1 MAERQGQAGA
11 GNAALRV
18 GVGLSTAGDAVTA
31 AREAAAAA
39 LQQAGLG
46 RAPWALCVF
55 SGDHV
60 PHAEQLHEALVAAVG
75 CEQLGGCSANGVIA
89 QGQEVEGRPA
99 VGVMVGD
106 GPGLGVC
113 GGIVTET
120 GAGLARLGSFLG
132 QSSAPAVTVL
142 WPDAYR
148 VDGATLLNAVAAA
161 LPRVP
166 LFGAG
171 ASDGGM
177 YGLSIQLA
185 REGIHT
191 GGASAMVFQGEMDV
205 AVGITQSCAAV
216 GEPHFITSAK
226 EQILIELDGR
236 PALQTLID
244 QGKSMGMET
253 LQQVAEEL
261 LFGFPLDPEQPAFTG
276 EQTLVRA
283 LGGFD
288 QETHGLVVPYRLAE
302 NTTMGF
308 MHRHPE
314 VADAD
319 MARMVRQVAG
329 QLPGPPDLALYF
341 DCAARGQG
349 FYRRPNVDMAHIR
362 AVLGDVPL
370 LGMFGGYELATA
382 LGAAHVYTF
391 TGVLLLLRL
400 RRGG

>member
-1 MAERQGQAGA
+1 M
-11 GNAALRV
+11 
-18 GVGLSTAGDAVTA
+18 
-31 AREAAAAA
+31 
-39 LQQAGLG
+39 
-46 RAPWALCVF
+46 
-55 SGDHV
+55 
-60 PHAEQLHEALVAAVG
+60 PHAEQLHEVLVADVG
-75 CEQLGGCSANGVIA
+75 CEHLGGCSANGVIA
-89 QGQEVEGRPA
+89 RGQEVEGRPA
-99 VGVMVGD
+99 VGVMVGN
-106 GPGLGVC
+106 GLGLNVC
-113 GGIVTET
+113 GGIVTDT
-120 GAGLARLGSFLG
+120 GAGLGKLGKMLG
-132 QSSAPAVTVL
+132 QSPAPAVTVL
-142 WPDAYR
+142 LPDAYR
-148 VDGATLLNAVAAA
+148 VDGTSLLQAAGEA

-171 ASDGGM
+171 ASDSGL

-185 REGIHT
+185 REGVHT
-191 GGASAMVFQGEMDV
+191 GGASAMAFQGNMDV

-216 GEPHFITSAK
+216 GDPHFITSAK
-226 EQILIELDGR
+226 EQTLIELDGR

-261 LFGFPLDPEQPAFTG
+261 LFGFPLDPEQPGFTG
-276 EQTLVRA
+276 EQALVRA

-288 QETHGLVVPYRLAE
+288 QDTHGLVVPYRLAE

-341 DCAARGQG
+341 DCAARGEG
-349 FYRRPNVDMAHIR
+349 FYRRANVDVAHIR

-382 LGAAHVYTF
+382 LGSAHVYTF

-400 RRGG
+400 RRNG